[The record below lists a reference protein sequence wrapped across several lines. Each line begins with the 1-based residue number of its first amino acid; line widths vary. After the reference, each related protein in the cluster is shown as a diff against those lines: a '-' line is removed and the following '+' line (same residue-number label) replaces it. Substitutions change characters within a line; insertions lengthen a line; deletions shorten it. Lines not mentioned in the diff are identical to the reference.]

1 MQVTGTFEIQMTPEP
16 PYSTDDGV
24 SLGRVHFDKQFSGG
38 LEATSVGDMIG
49 VRGPVA
55 HSGGY
60 VCIERVT
67 GTLGGKRGS
76 FVLQHNGVMDRG
88 AASLACSVVPD
99 TGTGELAGLRGK
111 LAIEIADKRHLYAF
125 DYELI

>member
-1 MQVTGTFEIQMTPEP
+1 MQIKGTFEIQMTPEA
-16 PYSTDDGV
+16 PYSTDDGI
-24 SLGRVHFDKQFSGG
+24 SIGRVHFEKRFSGE
-38 LEATSVGDMIG
+38 LEATSIGDMIG

-55 HSGGY
+55 TSGGY

-67 GTLGGKRGS
+67 GTLAGKRGS

-88 AASLACSVVPD
+88 NASLSCTVVPD
-99 TGTGELAGLRGK
+99 TATGELAGLRGK
-111 LAIEIADKRHLYAF
+111 LAIDIVDKRHHYTF

>member
-1 MQVTGTFEIQMTPEP
+1 MQIKGTFEIQMTPEP
-16 PYSTDDGV
+16 PYANDDGIA
-24 SLGRVHFDKQFSGG
+24 LGRVHFEKQFTGE
-38 LEATSVGDMIG
+38 LAATSVGDMIG

-55 HSGGY
+55 NSGGY

-88 AASLACSVVPD
+88 TASLSCTVVPD
-99 TGTGELAGLRGK
+99 SATGELTGLRGK
-111 LAIEIADKRHLYAF
+111 LAIDIVDKVHHYTF
-125 DYELI
+125 DYETT